1 MRRRE
6 AQKREVVKDPVY
18 QDEVVSKFINAV
30 MERGKKSLAESIV
43 YGAFEEVSKRQKGAD
58 PLEIFSKALESVSP
72 AVEVKARRVG
82 GSTYQIP
89 MEVPPRR
96 RKSLGMR
103 WIIEAASGRSGK
115 SMKDKL
121 ASELL
126 DAIEGRG
133 GAFKKKEEMHRMAQA
148 NKAFAHFNKEKERGS

>member
-6 AQKREVVKDPVY
+6 AQKREVIKDPVY

-30 MERGKKSLAESIV
+30 MKRGKKSVAESIV
-43 YGAFEEVSKRQKGAD
+43 YGSFEEISKRQKGAD
-58 PLEIFSKALESVSP
+58 PLEIFYKALENVSP

-103 WIIEAASGRSGK
+103 WIIESAVARSGK

-126 DAIEGRG
+126 DAPEGRG

-148 NKAFAHFNKEKERGS
+148 NKAFAHFNKERGS

>member
-18 QDEVVSKFINAV
+18 QDEVVAKFINTV
-30 MERGKKSLAESIV
+30 MERGKKSVAESIV
-43 YGAFEEVSKRQKGAD
+43 YGAFTEISKRQKGAD
-58 PLEIFSKALESVSP
+58 PLEVFYKSVEGVSP

-96 RKSLGMR
+96 RRSLGMR
-103 WIIEAASGRSGK
+103 WIIESAVARSGK
-115 SMKDKL
+115 SMKEKL
-121 ASELL
+121 ASEIL
-126 DAIEGRG
+126 DAAEGRG

-148 NKAFAHFNKEKERGS
+148 NKAFAHFNKERGS